1 MSGFLGTEGRIRPV
15 SPDLDASLSDGPDV
29 RVRWI
34 MRVGLGVVV
43 LMCIGAVA
51 VTNLWLTERFTQDTR
66 KRAELRV
73 SLYANAIVSEVQR
86 NSTVP
91 LLLSRDPVM
100 IGALNSGDYV
110 ATSQRLISLRD
121 EIGAAS
127 LMLINDEGRVVAA
140 TDRMRLGETS
150 RNTPVYVEA
159 LRASGTVFTVTEYEN
174 GTFGFQFSRKIE
186 SAQRGIGVI
195 VVEVDLAKLENRWRG
210 ASDAILITDST
221 GQVILATESRWR
233 GRTVEEALAT
243 QSPPSAIARAFQ
255 TTQDWTSPG
264 LGPQTYLAGEAV
276 LQLDTLIPFRGW
288 RLTSFVTYASVR
300 ERVNAVIA
308 LEIMGFA
315 ILLAVGFYF
324 LSRRA
329 VSEALFFQRE
339 SVELRA
345 LNDRLQREIAERE
358 AAERNLAVAEQ
369 TLAQSQ
375 KLAALGEMSAAVS
388 HELNQPLAAM
398 KTYLAGARLLLQR
411 GRSEESAS
419 SFARIDDLIDRMGS
433 ITRQL
438 KSYARKGEDAFSP
451 VDLRE
456 AVSGAL
462 GMMEP
467 QLKQR
472 HVEIT
477 RSLPKVPVM
486 VLGDRIRI
494 EQVIVNL
501 LRNAL
506 DATQAVRNPQI
517 DMLLSTGETVSLT
530 VRDNG
535 NGIEDLDQL
544 FEPFF
549 TTKRPGDGVG
559 LGLAISSS
567 IVTDHG
573 GRMTARN
580 AEGGGAV
587 FEMRLPVLTTGTQTH
602 PPSVIGA

>member
-1 MSGFLGTEGRIRPV
+1 MSGFFTTEGRVAPTPV
-15 SPDLDASLSDGPDV
+15 T
-29 RVRWI
+29 
-34 MRVGLGVVV
+34 GLGPAENRDLRARWVVRLGLVLLVMLCAIVV
-43 LMCIGAVA
+43 LIS
-51 VTNLWLTERFTQDTR
+51 NIWLTERFTQDTR

-73 SLYANAIVSEVQR
+73 ALYANAIVSEVQR

-100 IGALNSGDYV
+100 ISALNSGDYV

-127 LMLINDEGRVVAA
+127 LKLIDDTGRIVAA
-140 TDRMRLGETS
+140 TDRTELG
-150 RNTPVYVEA
+150 RNFRNAAFYVEA
-159 LRASGTVFTVTEYEN
+159 LRASGTVFTVTQEET
-174 GTFGFQFSRKIE
+174 GTYGFQFSRKIE

-210 ASDAILITDST
+210 ASDAILVTDST
-221 GQVILATESRWR
+221 GVVILATESQWR
-233 GRTVEEALAT
+233 GRTVAEALAT
-243 QSPPSAIARAFQ
+243 QSAPSAIARAFQ
-255 TTQDWTSPG
+255 TTSDWTRPG
-264 LGPQTYLAGEAV
+264 EPQTYLAGEAV
-276 LQLDTLIPFRGW
+276 MQLETLIPFRGW

-315 ILLAVGFYF
+315 ILLALGFYL

-358 AAERNLAVAEQ
+358 KAQRNLAVAEQ

-438 KSYARKGEDAFSP
+438 KSYARKGDDAFSP

-456 AVSGAL
+456 ALSGAL
-462 GMMEP
+462 AMMEP
-467 QLKQR
+467 QLKTR

-477 RSLPKVPVM
+477 KSVPKSPVM

-506 DATQAVRNPQI
+506 DATQAVRTPQI
-517 DMLLSTGETVSLT
+517 EMLLSSGETVSLT

-535 NGIEDLDQL
+535 KGIEDLDQL

-559 LGLAISSS
+559 LGLAISSG
-567 IVTDHG
+567 IVADHG
-573 GRMTARN
+573 GRLTARN
-580 AEGGGAV
+580 SDEGGAV
-587 FEMRLPVLTTGTQTH
+587 FEMRLPVLTSDVET
-602 PPSVIGA
+602 PPTAFKGA